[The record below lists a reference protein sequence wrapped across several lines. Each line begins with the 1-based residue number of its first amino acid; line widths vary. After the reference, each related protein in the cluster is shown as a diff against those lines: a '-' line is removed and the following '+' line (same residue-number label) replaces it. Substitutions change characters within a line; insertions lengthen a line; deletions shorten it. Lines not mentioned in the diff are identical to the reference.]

1 MLRVVQD
8 LPTNIPHDPADPN
21 LDISGH
27 LPNHTNDR
35 QSALPVTCIETRMLN
50 TVSGSSPS
58 SMMFAVN
65 HSFLDITALIPSPNW
80 LIGLNSLDLCKNEK
94 RVTFTSRNW
103 ATEPRGV
110 VTVITN
116 TDNLC
121 PLKEQPHHHQ
131 QPLPH
136 PNGYDEHEDSLQFN
150 IVSHDYHDQ
159 RMDTDGAGV
168 IGDSLR
174 VSGLDPPDDDD
185 ASRVDGLNSDALK
198 QITNKGVHHNN
209 KMDEPKNENSTEHSD
224 EHNHTAETCLPT
236 WTHPTKPTSYQ
247 HRHFLNEQ
255 QDKR

>member
-1 MLRVVQD
+1 MLRVM
-8 LPTNIPHDPADPN
+8 PPMRA
-21 LDISGH
+21 
-27 LPNHTNDR
+27 
-35 QSALPVTCIETRMLN
+35 
-50 TVSGSSPS
+50 
-58 SMMFAVN
+58 
-65 HSFLDITALIPSPNW
+65 
-80 LIGLNSLDLCKNEK
+80 K
-94 RVTFTSRNW
+94 RC
-103 ATEPRGV
+103 G
-110 VTVITN
+110 
-116 TDNLC
+116 DC
-121 PLKEQPHHHQ
+121 HHQ

-136 PNGYDEHEDSLQFN
+136 PNGHDEHEDSLQFN

-168 IGDSLR
+168 LGDSLR

-224 EHNHTAETCLPT
+224 EHNPTAEPCLPT

-255 QDKR
+255 QDKRCYTELFSWRRIHSLSYITPEYSALNCLSQQGRQPLPPQDKEAVHPAIDNNERLKSSTKIPSGRPMVLMSPAQDNKMVLLYYGPRDGHHEDQASIHHRDTNS